1 MVPMPRTRAM
11 SQTAFTGVIWPVMLI
26 WCEMR
31 MRRVGTY
38 AEFALCTTEQVHPLP
53 ANGSFGQGAAMGTP
67 YATAYRAGGWSGKQ
81 DVAAGDRQRIS
92 ASRSGRGTSSRH
104 GAGSVGENRASA
116 KEVGRKNE
124 EGGIRKEELKMGRKT
139 KNCVSPASTALDH
152 YLASDLPTPN
162 ATAWQA
168 T

>member
-1 MVPMPRTRAM
+1 MSMNLNRAIVFTLRDQSVGRTPSLRCARQSRCIRCRQM
-11 SQTAFTGVIWPVMLI
+11 FL
-26 WCEMR
+26 
-31 MRRVGTY
+31 
-38 AEFALCTTEQVHPLP
+38 
-53 ANGSFGQGAAMGTP
+53 FGQGAAMGTP
-67 YATAYRAGGWSGKQ
+67 YATAYRAGGWSGKR
-81 DVAAGDRQRIS
+81 DVASGDRQRIS

-124 EGGIRKEELKMGRKT
+124 EGGMRKEELKMGRKRE
-139 KNCVSPASTALDH
+139 NCVSPASTALDH